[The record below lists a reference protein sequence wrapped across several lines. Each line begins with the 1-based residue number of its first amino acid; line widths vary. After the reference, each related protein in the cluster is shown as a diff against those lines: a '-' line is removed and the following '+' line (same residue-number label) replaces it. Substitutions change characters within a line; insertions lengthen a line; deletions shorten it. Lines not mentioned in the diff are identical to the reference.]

1 MIVESIRLVIY
12 IASLLLVTGSACAA
26 ELTLA
31 ERLGYG
37 SQAKLLIVH
46 ADDIGVSHSVNGATF
61 AALQTGLVNSG
72 SIMVPCPWFPEAA
85 EYFRANPQ
93 LDLGLHLTLTSEWRH
108 LRWSGVLTDAA
119 ATGLHDADGYLYRDV
134 PGVIA
139 NASAAAVAR
148 ELRAQVDRA
157 LAFGIQP
164 THLDSHMGTVF
175 ASPEFFAAYL
185 EVGRDYKLPVLVP
198 RERIQREA
206 PQLASLLTP
215 EDLTIDWLFMADESV
230 PMAQW
235 DSYYSGVLQNL
246 QPGVTEIIIHLA
258 YDDAEMQAVT
268 IDHPDYGAAWRQ
280 ADFDFFTSERFASL
294 LRQHDVELVTWREIG
309 RLL

>member
-1 MIVESIRLVIY
+1 LHAFVNRVGRTGRTKLRAIR
-12 IASLLLVTGSACAA
+12 
-26 ELTLA
+26 
-31 ERLGYG
+31 
-37 SQAKLLIVH
+37 H
-46 ADDIGVSHSVNGATF
+46 
-61 AALQTGLVNSG
+61 
-72 SIMVPCPWFPEAA
+72 P
-85 EYFRANPQ
+85 
-93 LDLGLHLTLTSEWRH
+93 
-108 LRWSGVLTDAA
+108 
-119 ATGLHDADGYLYRDV
+119 
-134 PGVIA
+134 
-139 NASAAAVAR
+139 
-148 ELRAQVDRA
+148 LRAQVERA

-246 QPGVTEIIIHLA
+246 QPGVTEIIVHLA

-294 LRQHDVELVTWREIG
+294 LRQHGVELVTWREIG